1 MADEITSQEQLEGLL
16 NSPEQLNDYVTSR
29 AKEVLGDAVREQ
41 MSEAVKDM
49 EVNRLPMSEESLAE
63 GTPISGKQ
71 FGGGWTNEVDETKLD
86 IAREAKGMDGQFRS
100 FGEFLTTIAPGNVS
114 RGVDA
119 RLKVLGEGQGDQGG
133 FLVPEQFTTQLLS
146 LALEN
151 SVIRPRAFR
160 LPMSSLNLSLPT
172 VVDST
177 HASTVFGGVRGY
189 WTPESGSYTASE
201 PSFGR
206 VTLTA
211 KKLTAYTSAANELL
225 ADSAISLEALL
236 MRLFPAALSYFEDDA
251 FVNGI
256 GGGQPVGIINAD
268 ALITVAKET
277 GQAATTIV
285 AENIDKMYSRML
297 PSSRANAV
305 WIAHPDTLPQIVALS
320 RSVGTGGSAVMMSNM
335 AGSAPAS
342 LYGRP
347 LIISEKC
354 QTLGTAGDLFFV
366 DLSYYVVGDRQTL
379 SMASSP
385 HVRFQNDETVWR
397 FTQRVDGRPWLE
409 SALTPR
415 NGSNTLS
422 PFVNLATRS

>member
-1 MADEITSQEQLEGLL
+1 MAEINSQQELEQLLE
-16 NSPEQLNDYVTSR
+16 SPHLQEIIEEK
-29 AKEVLGDAVREQ
+29 AKEVLGNSVKEQ
-41 MSEAVKDM
+41 MDKAFEDGAIS
-49 EVNRLPMSEESLAE
+49 RPPMSEEA
-63 GTPISGKQ
+63 
-71 FGGGWTNEVDETKLD
+71 V
-86 IAREAKGMDGQFRS
+86 EAKGFTGGWDSYKEDTKINLAYEAKAMDGQFKRL
-100 FGEFLTTIAPGNVS
+100 GEFLVAISPNSVS
-114 RGVDA
+114 RGVDP
-119 RLKVLGEGQGDQGG
+119 RLKVLGEGAGDQGG

-146 LALEN
+146 LALED
-151 SVIRPRAFR
+151 SVVRPRAFR
-160 LPMSSLNLSLPT
+160 LPMSTLNLALPT
-172 VVDST
+172 IVDTT
-177 HASTVFGGVRGY
+177 HASNVYGGVRAY

-206 VTLTA
+206 INLTA

-236 MRLFPAALSYFEDDA
+236 LRLFPQALAYFEDDS
-251 FVNGI
+251 FINGI

-297 PSSRANAV
+297 PSSRAKAV
-305 WIAHPDTLPQIVALS
+305 WVAHPDTLPQIVAMS
-320 RSVGTGGSAVMMSNM
+320 RSVGTGGSAAVMSNM
-335 AGSAPAS
+335 TGSAPAT

-347 LIISEKC
+347 IILSEKC

-366 DLSYYVVGDRQTL
+366 DFSYYVIGDRQTL

-397 FTQRVDGRPWLE
+397 FTQRLDGRPWLE

-415 NGSNTLS
+415 NGSNTIS

>member
-1 MADEITSQEQLEGLL
+1 MPDNIQSQEQLEDLL
-16 NSPEQLNDYVTSR
+16 NSPERLDDYVTNR

-41 MSEAVKDM
+41 MAEAVKDM
-49 EVNRLPMSEESLAE
+49 EVTRPPLSEEALAE
-63 GTPISGKQ
+63 GTPVAGKQ
-71 FGGGWTNEVDETKLD
+71 FGGGWSNTVDETKLD
-86 IAREAKGMDGQFRS
+86 IAREAKGMDGQFKS
-100 FGEFLTTIAPGNVS
+100 FGEFLTTIAPNNIS

-172 VVDST
+172 VVDTT

-236 MRLFPAALSYFEDDA
+236 MRLFPAALSYFEDDS

-285 AENIDKMYSRML
+285 SENIDKMYSRML
-297 PSSRANAV
+297 PSSRANAI

-347 LIISEKC
+347 LILSEKC

-366 DLSYYVVGDRQTL
+366 DLSYYVIGDRQSL

-422 PFVNLATRS
+422 PFINLATRS

>member
-1 MADEITSQEQLEGLL
+1 MTTGDIKTQRQLEDII
-16 NSPEQLNDYVTSR
+16 NEDQLNEYIEHKVAEQVGTTVKDQMDEAFNTGAISR
-29 AKEVLGDAVREQ
+29 PPMTEEVSMQSKAFSSGEGVDPEIALKR
-41 MSEAVKDM
+41 EAV
-49 EVNRLPMSEESLAE
+49 S
-63 GTPISGKQ
+63 
-71 FGGGWTNEVDETKLD
+71 
-86 IAREAKGMDGQFRS
+86 MDGQFKS
-100 FGEFLTTIAPGNVS
+100 FGEFLTSMAPGTIGS
-114 RGVDA
+114 RGIDA

-133 FLVPEQFTTQLLS
+133 FLVPDAFTTQLLS
-146 LALEN
+146 LALED
-151 SVIRPRAFR
+151 SVVRSRAFR
-160 LPMSSLNLSLPT
+160 MPMSSLNLSLPT
-172 VVDST
+172 IVDTT
-177 HASTVFGGVRGY
+177 HATNVFGGVRGY
-189 WTPESGSYTASE
+189 WTPESGSYTSSE

-236 MRLFPAALSYFEDDA
+236 LRIFPQALSFFEDDA
-251 FVNGI
+251 FINGI
-256 GGGQPVGIINAD
+256 GGGQPVGILNAD
-268 ALITVAKET
+268 ALVTVSKET

-297 PSSRANAV
+297 PSSRSRAV
-305 WIAHPDTLPQIVALS
+305 WVAHPDTLPQIVSMS
-320 RSVGTGGSAVMMSNM
+320 RSVGTGGSAVMMNNM

-347 LIISEKC
+347 LIMSEKC

-366 DLSYYVVGDRQTL
+366 DFGYYVVADRQSL
-379 SMASSP
+379 SMAASP

-397 FTQRVDGRPWLE
+397 FTSRLDGRPWLE

>member
-1 MADEITSQEQLEGLL
+1 MSEIKSQSELEGM
-16 NSPEQLNDYVTSR
+16 LNDPEKMSEYV
-29 AKEVLGDAVREQ
+29 KEKALDVLGSAVKEQ
-41 MSEAVKDM
+41 MDEALRDGA
-49 EVNRLPMSEESLAE
+49 VNRLPMTEE
-63 GTPISGKQ
+63 
-71 FGGGWTNEVDETKLD
+71 V
-86 IAREAKGMDGQFRS
+86 EAKDMDGQFKS
-100 FGEFLTTIAPGNVS
+100 FGDFLANISPQSVS

-133 FLVPEQFTTQLLS
+133 FLVPEQFTTQLLQ
-146 LALEN
+146 LAIEE
-151 SVIRPRAFR
+151 SVVRSRAFR
-160 LPMSSLNLSLPT
+160 MPMSSLTLSLPT
-172 VVDST
+172 IVDTT
-177 HASTVFGGVRGY
+177 HATNVFGGVRAY

-201 PSFGR
+201 PSFGQ
-206 VTLTA
+206 VSLTA

-236 MRLFPAALSYFEDDA
+236 MRLFPQALAYFEDDA
-251 FVNGI
+251 FINGV
-256 GGGQPVGIINAD
+256 GGGQPVGILNAD

-297 PSSRANAV
+297 PSSRARAV
-305 WIAHPDTLPQIVALS
+305 WVAHPDTLPQLVSMA
-320 RSVGTGGSAVMMSNM
+320 RSVGTGGSAAVMPSLT
-335 AGSAPAS
+335 GSAPVT

-347 LIISEKC
+347 IVFTEKC

-366 DLSYYVVGDRQTL
+366 DFGYYVIGDRQTL
-379 SMASSP
+379 TMASSP